1 MTTHEVSMHY
11 LFNAR
16 FLAIVLGLSITACAS
31 RAPEPLRVDLDG
43 DGAPESIR
51 LVQENAQVSI
61 TVEGQSVTDGS
72 QTLTFGVD
80 PARQDAV
87 CTLPV
92 TLTPAASDCAPEAL
106 GAQTLPG
113 CVVKPTARGLTLSDG
128 QCDAIHLYWNHDT
141 RGLAWWRM

>member
-1 MTTHEVSMHY
+1 MTREVSMQHI
-11 LFNAR
+11 LNTR
-16 FLAIVLGLSITACAS
+16 LLTLALALSITACAS
-31 RAPEPLRVDLDG
+31 RGPEPLSVDLDG

>member
-1 MTTHEVSMHY
+1 MTREVRMPYSNQTR
-11 LFNAR
+11 LLT
-16 FLAIVLGLSITACAS
+16 LALALSITACAS
-31 RAPEPLRVDLDG
+31 RGPEPLRVDLDG
-43 DGAPESIR
+43 DGVPESIR

-87 CTLPV
+87 CTVPV
-92 TLTPAASDCAPEAL
+92 TLTTAASDCAPGAL
-106 GAQTLPG
+106 GAQALPG
-113 CVVKPTARGLTLSDG
+113 CVVKPAARGLTLSDG

-141 RGLAWWRM
+141 RRLAWWRM